1 MPRILYLDCSS
12 GVSGD
17 MFLGA
22 LTGLGYPLE
31 ELEKI
36 AAACGLDGEVE
47 LSSSEVRRGG
57 IAATQLVVKILHER
71 HHRAWKDIR
80 ALLVS
85 ADLLPAVRA
94 RSLAMF
100 ERLAAAEAQIHGV
113 PVEEVH
119 FHEIGNADTILDI
132 TGAAAAMQW
141 LAPDRVAVSPVNV
154 GSGTVHCAH
163 GELPVPA
170 PATAALLMGV
180 PVFSRFDGELT
191 TPTGALLVTEFA
203 TGFGPMP
210 LMAATAMSV
219 SAGTRQSADHPNVLR
234 AFLGRSVE
242 QGEDPGP
249 LCMEEV
255 IEIQANMDDMNPQ
268 VYPFVIERLLDA
280 GARDAYIT
288 PVVMKKGRPGHVL
301 HVLCH
306 PADRTAALD
315 IVLRETTTLGARVV
329 PCTRACLERFV
340 KQVDTEYGPIRVKIG
355 VLDGLVAH
363 AMPEYE
369 DCAAA
374 ARESEAPLRAVM
386 DAAAIAA
393 AALCKPGEPF
403 HE

>member
-47 LSSSEVRRGG
+47 LSSSEVKRGG

-80 ALLVS
+80 ALLES
-85 ADLLPAVRA
+85 ADLAPAVRA
-94 RSLAMF
+94 RALAMF
-100 ERLAAAEAQIHGV
+100 ARLAAVEAQIHGV

-210 LMAATAMSV
+210 LMAATALSV

-288 PVVMKKGRPGHVL
+288 PVVMKKGRPGHML

-306 PADRTAALD
+306 PEDRAAALD

-329 PCTRACLERFV
+329 PCTRACLDRFV
-340 KQVDTEYGPIRVKIG
+340 KQVDTEYGAIRVKIG

-374 ARESEAPLRAVM
+374 ARESQAPLRAVM
-386 DAAAIAA
+386 DAAAAAA
-393 AALCKPGEPF
+393 AALWKPGEPF

>member
-47 LSSSEVRRGG
+47 LSAAEVRRGG

-80 ALLVS
+80 ALLES
-85 ADLLPAVRA
+85 ADLAPAVRA
-94 RSLAMF
+94 RALAMF
-100 ERLAAAEAQIHGV
+100 ERLAATEAQIHGV
-113 PVEEVH
+113 PVEEAH

-242 QGEDPGP
+242 QGEDTGP

-306 PADRTAALD
+306 PADRAASLD
-315 IVLRETTTLGARVV
+315 IVLRETTTLGARVI
-329 PCTRACLERFV
+329 PCARACLERFV